1 MKITIQK
8 TMYLEELPEEIDES
22 FSTVGD
28 RFAGAKQILNLA
40 SQNASE
46 GRYVDA
52 SEDLERLREVL
63 SLIDKNLEEQQSLM
77 LSYEKIRIASQFPE
91 QETDDV
97 Q

>member
-8 TMYLEELPEEIDES
+8 TMYLEELPEEIDQS
-22 FSTVGD
+22 FSTVD
-28 RFAGAKQILNLA
+28 NRFAGAKQILNLA

>member
-22 FSTVGD
+22 FSTVD
-28 RFAGAKQILNLA
+28 NRFAGAKQILNLA
-40 SQNASE
+40 SQNALE

-52 SEDLERLREVL
+52 SEDLEKLREVL

-77 LSYEKIRIASQFPE
+77 LSYEKIRIAAQYPQE
-91 QETDDV
+91 QQDE

>member
-1 MKITIQK
+1 
-8 TMYLEELPEEIDES
+8 MYLEELPEEIDIS
-22 FSTVGD
+22 FDTID
-28 RFAGAKQILNLA
+28 NRFVGAKQILNLA
-40 SQNASE
+40 SQNALE

-52 SEDLERLREVL
+52 SENLEKLREVL